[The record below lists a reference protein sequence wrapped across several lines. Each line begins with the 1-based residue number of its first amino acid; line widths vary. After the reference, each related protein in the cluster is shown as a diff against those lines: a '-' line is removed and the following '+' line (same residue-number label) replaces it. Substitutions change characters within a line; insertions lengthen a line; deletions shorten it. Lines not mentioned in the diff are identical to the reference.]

1 MKESFIVRSSG
12 QATQPQRVSVSVH
25 CLRTFPWTCRSDRG
39 CTLRFCRAD
48 SIWEPSSPRSR
59 LNNPIALSFHP
70 NRARNLSRVYC
81 VNKCVWKRGR
91 VLRAREPFIIS
102 GGSTDPCVCGFAVV
116 FCPGASTSIF
126 NPAKMNPVS
135 PALQGGEKRKAL
147 GSGGVKNRGL
157 RSVPPAGCSSSAGA
171 RQGAPPPKAP
181 SQVTRSRGKTVR
193 SANHRR
199 APRVLR
205 FDPVPAAAAP
215 SLSQSRT
222 CSFCV
227 PQDQRPAVRV
237 TPTNN
242 KGPPI
247 PACPPTLLPLLQ
259 GPAVMSSSSPSSSS
273 PRPSPLPRFAYALA
287 DTSAAADADAD
298 AAGRHDDN
306 KDDTNNVRLID
317 AAAAIAAAELIN
329 KRNVQANSSAIDIY
343 PLPVPDAPEAPDTP
357 RLTSSPTSLPPST
370 STSTIPSNASSTP
383 LVPSGSRLQF
393 LSNTIAPSP
402 PPPPRH
408 DPKSI
413 SPSPQAHHL
422 GTSRLS
428 HGADH
433 TNSFVTPSRISVRPS
448 LTLQRKTST
457 SSLNLK
463 PISRTPSL
471 KTSLSGIFG
480 SPSAASSTYPSPV
493 ISAMGDVTPL
503 PSPLLSNGSP
513 GPWKKFDK
521 RPSASY
527 NQSQTESDTP
537 TSPEGTMSFTPT
549 NRKGYPGLSSG
560 SGAGGISMA
569 VKSQNQQN
577 GQSHHTRNRSI
588 SDYVP
593 DPTLI
598 PKRMVTVSG
607 SHATGELKGAEAGR
621 ENHMRREPHLSE
633 ARGLTPVEKPPT
645 PPRSESSHS
654 VSDQSAAETPSKR
667 SSIEPS
673 RYEYFEAYDRC
684 DGKRRRWRAIG
695 QLGQGTFSRVMLATS
710 QMVPSAS
717 ERENPNASNGLID
730 PKKTSQYDRK
740 TLVAIKV
747 CEHGPRGGASEE
759 RIEMSLKREL
769 EIMQI
774 IRHPSLIHLK
784 AWNIESTRA
793 ILVLSYCAG
802 GDLFDLANGHRSLL
816 RAGLLRRIFAEI
828 VGAVLYLHDQ
838 LIVHRDI
845 KLESRQPRLLPVP
858 P

>member
-1 MKESFIVRSSG
+1 MFPKIKGPLSES
-12 QATQPQRVSVSVH
+12 
-25 CLRTFPWTCRSDRG
+25 LRPTTRDH
-39 CTLRFCRAD
+39 RFL
-48 SIWEPSSPRSR
+48 P
-59 LNNPIALSFHP
+59 
-70 NRARNLSRVYC
+70 AR
-81 VNKCVWKRGR
+81 
-91 VLRAREPFIIS
+91 P
-102 GGSTDPCVCGFAVV
+102 
-116 FCPGASTSIF
+116 
-126 NPAKMNPVS
+126 
-135 PALQGGEKRKAL
+135 
-147 GSGGVKNRGL
+147 
-157 RSVPPAGCSSSAGA
+157 
-171 RQGAPPPKAP
+171 
-181 SQVTRSRGKTVR
+181 
-193 SANHRR
+193 
-199 APRVLR
+199 
-205 FDPVPAAAAP
+205 P
-215 SLSQSRT
+215 SLH
-222 CSFCV
+222 
-227 PQDQRPAVRV
+227 
-237 TPTNN
+237 
-242 KGPPI
+242 
-247 PACPPTLLPLLQ
+247 LLQ

-287 DTSAAADADAD
+287 DTSAAADAADA
-298 AAGRHDDN
+298 AAGRHDDD
-306 KDDTNNVRLID
+306 KDDTNNVRHID
-317 AAAAIAAAELIN
+317 AAAAIAAAEIIN

-370 STSTIPSNASSTP
+370 STSTSTIPSNASSTTP

-433 TNSFVTPSRISVRPS
+433 TNGFVTPSRISVRPS
-448 LTLQRKTST
+448 LTLQRKTSA
-457 SSLNLK
+457 SSLSLK

-503 PSPLLSNGSP
+503 PSPLMSNGSP

-527 NQSQTESDTP
+527 NQPQTESDAP

-549 NRKGYPGLSSG
+549 NRKGYAGLSSG
-560 SGAGGISMA
+560 SAAGGISMA

-577 GQSHHTRNRSI
+577 GQPHHTRNRSI

-621 ENHMRREPHLSE
+621 ESHMRREPHLSE

-673 RYEYFEAYDRC
+673 RYEYFEAYGRC

-710 QMVPSAS
+710 QMVPPAS
-717 ERENPNASNGLID
+717 ERGNPNASNGLID

-769 EIMQI
+769 EIMQV

-816 RAGLLRRIFAEI
+816 HAGLLRRIFAEI

-845 KLESRQPRLLPVP
+845 KLESRQPRLFPVP
-858 P
+858 L

>member
-1 MKESFIVRSSG
+1 M
-12 QATQPQRVSVSVH
+12 
-25 CLRTFPWTCRSDRG
+25 
-39 CTLRFCRAD
+39 
-48 SIWEPSSPRSR
+48 
-59 LNNPIALSFHP
+59 
-70 NRARNLSRVYC
+70 
-81 VNKCVWKRGR
+81 
-91 VLRAREPFIIS
+91 
-102 GGSTDPCVCGFAVV
+102 
-116 FCPGASTSIF
+116 
-126 NPAKMNPVS
+126 
-135 PALQGGEKRKAL
+135 L
-147 GSGGVKNRGL
+147 GRGL
-157 RSVPPAGCSSSAGA
+157 HHRKRPVKSHGLEARRSLQRTIVS
-171 RQGAPPPKAP
+171 
-181 SQVTRSRGKTVR
+181 RSTG
-193 SANHRR
+193 
-199 APRVLR
+199 LR
-205 FDPVPAAAAP
+205 FDPVPAAAAAAAAS
-215 SLSQSRT
+215 SLSQQSRT
-222 CSFCV
+222 CSFLCS
-227 PQDQRPAVRV
+227 PRSKARCPSHSDQQQGTADS
-237 TPTNN
+237 
-242 KGPPI
+242 
-247 PACPPTLLPLLQ
+247 CPPARPPYLPLLQ
-259 GPAVMSSSSPSSSS
+259 GPAVMSSSSS

-287 DTSAAADADAD
+287 DTSAAADAAAA

-317 AAAAIAAAELIN
+317 AAAAIAAAEIIN

-357 RLTSSPTSLPPST
+357 RLTSSPTSLST
-370 STSTIPSNASSTP
+370 STPTPTSTIPSNASSTP

-408 DPKSI
+408 DLKPI

-433 TNSFVTPSRISVRPS
+433 TNGFVTPSRISVRPS
-448 LTLQRKTST
+448 LTLQRKTSA
-457 SSLNLK
+457 SSLSLK

-503 PSPLLSNGSP
+503 PSPLMSNGSP

-527 NQSQTESDTP
+527 NQPQTESDAP

-549 NRKGYPGLSSG
+549 NRKGYAGLSSG
-560 SGAGGISMA
+560 SAAGGISMA

-577 GQSHHTRNRSI
+577 GQPHHTRNRSI

-593 DPTLI
+593 DHTLI

-607 SHATGELKGAEAGR
+607 SHAAGELKGAEAGR
-621 ENHMRREPHLSE
+621 ESHMRREPHLSE

-654 VSDQSAAETPSKR
+654 VSDQSTAETPSKR

-673 RYEYFEAYDRC
+673 RYEYFEAHGRC

-730 PKKTSQYDRK
+730 PKKISQYDRK

-858 P
+858 I

>member
-1 MKESFIVRSSG
+1 MRPVQSHGLE
-12 QATQPQRVSVSVH
+12 
-25 CLRTFPWTCRSDRG
+25 
-39 CTLRFCRAD
+39 
-48 SIWEPSSPRSR
+48 
-59 LNNPIALSFHP
+59 
-70 NRARNLSRVYC
+70 AR
-81 VNKCVWKRGR
+81 
-91 VLRAREPFIIS
+91 PFIHQRTTVS
-102 GGSTDPCVCGFAVV
+102 RST
-116 FCPGASTSIF
+116 
-126 NPAKMNPVS
+126 
-135 PALQGGEKRKAL
+135 
-147 GSGGVKNRGL
+147 GL
-157 RSVPPAGCSSSAGA
+157 R
-171 RQGAPPPKAP
+171 
-181 SQVTRSRGKTVR
+181 
-193 SANHRR
+193 
-199 APRVLR
+199 L
-205 FDPVPAAAAP
+205 DPVPAAAAA
-215 SLSQSRT
+215 SLALRRRPRVWSRSLAP
-222 CSFCV
+222 CLSCV
-227 PQDQRPAVRV
+227 PQDQRPVSESLQTRTAA
-237 TPTNN
+237 
-242 KGPPI
+242 PI
-247 PACPPTLLPLLQ
+247 PARLPLLQ
-259 GPAVMSSSSPSSSS
+259 GPAAMSSSSPS
-273 PRPSPLPRFAYALA
+273 RPSPLPRFAYALA
-287 DTSAAADADAD
+287 DTSTSAAAA
-298 AAGRHDDN
+298 AAGHHDDN
-306 KDDTNNVRLID
+306 PDDTTVLID
-317 AAAAIAAAELIN
+317 AAAAIAAAEIIN
-329 KRNVQANSSAIDIY
+329 KHNVQANSSAIEIY
-343 PLPVPDAPEAPDTP
+343 PLQVTDAPEAPDTP
-357 RLTSSPTSLPPST
+357 RLTSSPTSLPTST
-370 STSTIPSNASSTP
+370 STSTSIIPPTDSLTP
-383 LVPSGSRLQF
+383 RVPSDSNIQF

-408 DPKSI
+408 DSNSI
-413 SPSPQAHHL
+413 SLSPKAHHL
-422 GTSRLS
+422 STSRLS
-428 HGADH
+428 HGVDH
-433 TNSFVTPSRISVRPS
+433 TNGFTPSRTSARPS
-448 LTLQRKTST
+448 LALQRKTST
-457 SSLNLK
+457 NSLNLK

-503 PSPLLSNGSP
+503 PSPLMSNGSP

-527 NQSQTESDTP
+527 HQPRTDSDAP

-549 NRKGYPGLSSG
+549 NRKGYAGLSSG
-560 SGAGGISMA
+560 SAAGGISMA
-569 VKSQNQQN
+569 VKSQHQQN
-577 GQSHHTRNRSI
+577 GQPHHTRNRSI

-607 SHATGELKGAEAGR
+607 SRPTGELKGADTGR
-621 ENHMRREPHLSE
+621 ESHMRREPHLSE
-633 ARGLTPVEKPPT
+633 ARGLTPIEKPPT

-654 VSDQSAAETPSKR
+654 VNDQSTTETPSA
-667 SSIEPS
+667 SSIETS
-673 RYEYFEAYDRC
+673 RFEYFEAYGRG

-730 PKKTSQYDRK
+730 PTKTAQLDRK

-845 KLESRQPRLLPVP
+845 KLESRQPQFIL
-858 P
+858 

>member
-1 MKESFIVRSSG
+1 M
-12 QATQPQRVSVSVH
+12 
-25 CLRTFPWTCRSDRG
+25 L
-39 CTLRFCRAD
+39 
-48 SIWEPSSPRSR
+48 
-59 LNNPIALSFHP
+59 
-70 NRARNLSRVYC
+70 
-81 VNKCVWKRGR
+81 WKRGR
-91 VLRAREPFIIS
+91 VLRTREPFIIS

-116 FCPGASTSIF
+116 FCPGASTSVF

-135 PALQGGEKRKAL
+135 PALQGGEKRKAPGVRGCKKSWVEKRPTRWVQQQRRCQAGL
-147 GSGGVKNRGL
+147 HHRKRPVKSHGLDARLSVQRTIVALHGS
-157 RSVPPAGCSSSAGA
+157 
-171 RQGAPPPKAP
+171 
-181 SQVTRSRGKTVR
+181 
-193 SANHRR
+193 
-199 APRVLR
+199 
-205 FDPVPAAAAP
+205 DPVPAAAAP

-370 STSTIPSNASSTP
+370 STSTSTIPSNASSTP

-428 HGADH
+428 HGADY